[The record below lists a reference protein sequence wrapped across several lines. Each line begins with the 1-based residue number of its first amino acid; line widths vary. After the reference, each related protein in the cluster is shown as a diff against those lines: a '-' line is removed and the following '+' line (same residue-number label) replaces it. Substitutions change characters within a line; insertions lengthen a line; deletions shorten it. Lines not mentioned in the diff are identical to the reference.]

1 MNDRIAIQA
10 KIELATELFQASRQ
24 VVKSRKLDVE
34 TAKAD
39 KHRFGMYDD
48 CGDFYRS
55 EYDIAVTKL
64 DCAIDE
70 RIRLEKTMRFYKHR
84 LTELQESN

>member
-48 CGDFYRS
+48 CGDFYHS
-55 EYDIAVTKL
+55 QYDIAVTRL
-64 DCAIDE
+64 ECAIDE